1 MNKMLGIA
9 FIAAGLAAFWQAY
22 EVLCDRDYLWS
33 EEAERLQAQGEQPQ
47 RTPAWDREQKNQ
59 SLWWIAGGVS
69 SLVFGVL
76 LLAI

>member
-47 RTPAWDREQKNQ
+47 
-59 SLWWIAGGVS
+59 
-69 SLVFGVL
+69 
-76 LLAI
+76 